1 MAAKGGPEVRIGG
14 AERLSVVERIGG
26 AERISGI
33 DRRVIYVLLIAVIAF
48 ALIRPVGLAIRATPE
63 TMKVHDA
70 ISGLPS
76 GSILWMGFEFDAGA
90 VPELMPAAEMVIRD
104 AFDKDLRIV
113 SGGMWQMAGDLG
125 MQAFDAVLPD
135 YPDKRYGIDFVNIG
149 YRPGRD
155 LWLDQMT
162 RDAWVASSGVDVTG
176 TSFTELPLMAEF
188 RSLKDA
194 KFLMVFVTG
203 TPGTPE
209 YIKVVSAPLGKPL
222 GVSCTSVEAPGT
234 MPYLSSGQVVG
245 GILGMK
251 GAAEYETLLGRP
263 GLATAGMDAQSFA
276 HALIVLL
283 ILLGNAGYLIE
294 RRSKQ
299 RRGVRCP

>member
-1 MAAKGGPEVRIGG
+1 MGDMGASEVKNGAGVRSGGVGRMGD
-14 AERLSVVERIGG
+14 
-26 AERISGI
+26 I
-33 DRRVIYVLLIAVIAF
+33 DRLVIYVLLTAVIGF
-48 ALIRPVGLAIRATPE
+48 ALIRPVGLAIRPTAE
-63 TMKVHDA
+63 TVKVHDA

-104 AFDKDLRIV
+104 AFDRDLRIV
-113 SGGMWQMAGDLG
+113 SGGMWQMAGDLA

-135 YPDKRYGIDFVNIG
+135 YPGKRYGIDFVIIG

-162 RDAWVASSGVDVTG
+162 RDAWAASSGVDLTG
-176 TSFTELPLMAEF
+176 ASFSELPLMAEF

-194 KFLMVFVTG
+194 RFLMVFAAG

-209 YIKVVSAPLGKPL
+209 YIKVAAAPLGKPL
-222 GVSCTSVEAPGT
+222 GVSCTSVEVPGT
-234 MPYLSSGQVVG
+234 MPYLSSGQIVG

-251 GAAEYETLLGRP
+251 GAAEYETLLGHSGP
-263 GLATAGMDAQSFA
+263 ATAGMDAQSFA
-276 HALIVLL
+276 HALMVLL
-283 ILLGNAGYLIE
+283 ILGGNAGYFIE
-294 RRSKQ
+294 RRRTCGQ
-299 RRGVRCP
+299 GRGAGCP